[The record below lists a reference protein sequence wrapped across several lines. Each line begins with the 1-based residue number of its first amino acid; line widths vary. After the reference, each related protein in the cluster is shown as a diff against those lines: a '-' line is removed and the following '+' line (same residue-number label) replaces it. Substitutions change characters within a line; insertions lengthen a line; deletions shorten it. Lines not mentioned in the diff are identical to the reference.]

1 MEEQEKA
8 PYGYCTNCAEP
19 FDKPYTHCPF
29 CNAVNSH
36 FEKDIEKSKQN
47 FQDRLS
53 KQMEANREWTAQ
65 NQAEVTAE
73 VDARIEQNLAEMK
86 QQLRNPK
93 NLLKSEKAKTPVPSI
108 TPAPRPEDNLGR
120 AFGMKPQNPNQ
131 KGNSSCLLWVLLVL
145 VGIVLLVAGLWL
157 ILK

>member
-1 MEEQEKA
+1 M
-8 PYGYCTNCAEP
+8 
-19 FDKPYTHCPF
+19 
-29 CNAVNSH
+29 NSH

-53 KQMEANREWTAQ
+53 KQMEANREWAAQ

-93 NLLKSEKAKTPVPSI
+93 NLLKSEKAKTPVPSV

-145 VGIVLLVAGLWL
+145 GGIVLLAVGLWMV
-157 ILK
+157 LK

>member
-29 CNAVNSH
+29 CNAVNAH

-47 FQDRLS
+47 FQDKLA
-53 KQMEANREWTAQ
+53 KQMEANREWAAQ

-93 NLLKSEKAKTPVPSI
+93 SLLKNGKTNQAATSI

-120 AFGMKPQNPNQ
+120 AFGMKPQNQAQ
-131 KGNSSCLLWVLLVL
+131 KGNSSCLLWALLVL
-145 VGIVLLVAGLWL
+145 GGIVLLVIGLWL
-157 ILK
+157 FLK